1 MFIFVFCGVMRPRYR
16 PDGNTDI
23 PFLER
28 VRDGGEERGL
38 GGEGGGVGTG
48 AMVRLTRGGAGV
60 KGGRGGVG
68 EVG

>member
-1 MFIFVFCGVMRPRYR
+1 MWPRSR

-28 VRDGGEERGL
+28 VRVGGGGGGDGGSEAWGRR
-38 GGEGGGVGTG
+38 TG